1 MANNYHTSMETN
13 GLAPTDPWFSNSVD
27 RTLDPELDPRRDLD
41 FAMHQPITRAPSTP
55 TAGSTYGL
63 RPRISLTPHGKIQ
76 QECQS
81 LATARRNNAQ
91 LQQEA
96 QPDAYPE
103 TPPRTDL
110 TALEETMGGAVS
122 VEDLQHMIAMDPS
135 RDLTPP
141 SPAKNMT
148 PELLDSR
155 RVQLD
160 ALLDQHGFSKF
171 GPQAEDISLF
181 SPNPQA
187 MTVDADEPSDEEERI
202 AKRLFQTGPSGA
214 AGGRPTNHARKILDQ
229 TFQNINDLVQ
239 RAAEDTKRSP
249 ESIVSLWHQGRALR
263 RLKKSYWNKY
273 QAYFADNAKEEKR
286 RVRDANAGGQRFGP
300 LYLSV

>member
-1 MANNYHTSMETN
+1 MSTFLLSSNESTLTKSNTMTPILSNILSIRIWNRTWLYSFFLYVSFHFFFPVVLSPSSSPFFLDLRPTFSFRMANDYHTSMETN

-27 RTLDPELDPRRDLD
+27 RTLDPELDPHRDLD
-41 FAMHQPITRAPSTP
+41 FAMHQPITWAPSTP

-91 LQQEA
+91 PQQEA

-160 ALLDQHGFSKF
+160 ALLDQHKFS
-171 GPQAEDISLF
+171 
-181 SPNPQA
+181 
-187 MTVDADEPSDEEERI
+187 
-202 AKRLFQTGPSGA
+202 
-214 AGGRPTNHARKILDQ
+214 
-229 TFQNINDLVQ
+229 
-239 RAAEDTKRSP
+239 
-249 ESIVSLWHQGRALR
+249 
-263 RLKKSYWNKY
+263 
-273 QAYFADNAKEEKR
+273 
-286 RVRDANAGGQRFGP
+286 
-300 LYLSV
+300 